1 MAGTIL
7 LPFHLLLTLSQVLP
21 DGERNEKDVA
31 NLKSLS
37 WKPSELSCV
46 SQRESV
52 EDTANGEQNVLK
64 ENVNASK
71 DAKPTPEK
79 LPFAKV
85 VANGC

>member
-1 MAGTIL
+1 M
-7 LPFHLLLTLSQVLP
+7 QVLP

-52 EDTANGEQNVLK
+52 EATNGEQNVLK